1 MLRKKLR
8 ATDGLEFGNSIYKV
22 KFEQKDRCTT
32 FGHKYVFNLE
42 DAIDGCAEYVINMK
56 VLKRFVVSD
65 LTNLSRSRSIAE
77 ELGLELIYHKEF
89 HQVFEDD
96 LANQPE
102 LDLLYRMSVLNEQGT
117 ISNDEWEAI
126 GNFCRFIAYSTN
138 QNRALRCIC
147 VQEATDLGGHAS
159 DL

>member
-56 VLKRFVVSD
+56 VLKRFV
-65 LTNLSRSRSIAE
+65 A
-77 ELGLELIYHKEF
+77 LISSTTHA
-89 HQVFEDD
+89 
-96 LANQPE
+96 LA
-102 LDLLYRMSVLNEQGT
+102 
-117 ISNDEWEAI
+117 
-126 GNFCRFIAYSTN
+126 
-138 QNRALRCIC
+138 
-147 VQEATDLGGHAS
+147 AS
-159 DL
+159 PKNWV